1 MRLSEP
7 TDPLDSIMNSDVSV
21 FIDPSSHHF
30 FHNELFNAKSPH
42 NLDEALNAY
51 IYLRELLQSS
61 GIEVN
66 TGDYLLRGEK
76 LNRWNV
82 YFSLGVLRNYKAL
95 AQRKDV
101 VLSGLF
107 TMEAPIVQPSLY
119 KSLPEASKYFKRIYS
134 YTTGEALA
142 RYGCGHLT
150 FSKFHIPYPYSG
162 VIDNLWRKR
171 DRKFLNLLNC
181 NRLCRRSWQELYT
194 ERLRAVEYFAQY
206 DEIDLYGLHWDQ
218 PPYIVGETWIP
229 TTFTR
234 INRYLYKRF
243 PSVRKRPFDAGIKRA
258 YRGFA
263 ESKYVTQ
270 SQYTFTICYEN
281 MMLPGWLNENIFDCF
296 LVGTVPIF
304 LGPPDITDYVPTE
317 CFIDKRK
324 FPSYEELR
332 RFLKSLGPEDVQR
345 YKENARD
352 YLSSDRF
359 RLFTREHFATLFT
372 RAVQEDCGID
382 LSNVRC
388 HQDQFKT
395 PAVPDV
401 K

>member
-1 MRLSEP
+1 MNA
-7 TDPLDSIMNSDVSV
+7 DISI

-30 FHNELFNAKSPH
+30 FHDELFNAQSPH

-51 IYLRELLQSS
+51 IYLRDLFQSA
-61 GIEVN
+61 GIEVH

-76 LNRWNV
+76 INRRNV
-82 YFSLGVLRNYKAL
+82 YFSLGVLRNYKTL
-95 AQRKDV
+95 AKRRDV
-101 VLSGLF
+101 ILSGLF

-119 KSLPEASKYFKRIYS
+119 KSLPEASNHFKRIYS

-142 RYGCGHLT
+142 RYGCRRLSL
-150 FSKFHIPYPYSG
+150 SKFHIPYPYSH
-162 VIDNLWRKR
+162 VIDELWQKT

-181 NRLCRRSWQELYT
+181 NRLCRRTWQELYT

-206 DEIDLYGLHWDQ
+206 GEIDLYGMHWDQ

-229 TTFTR
+229 TTLTR

-243 PSVRKRPFDAGIKRA
+243 PSVRKRPFDAAIKKA

-263 ESKYVTQ
+263 ESKYLTQ

-296 LVGTVPIF
+296 LVGTVPVF
-304 LGPPDITDYVPTE
+304 LGPPDIVDYVPAE
-317 CFIDKRK
+317 CFIDRRK
-324 FPSYEELR
+324 FANYEELR
-332 RFLKSLGPEDVQR
+332 RFLKSLGPKDVQA

-352 YLSSDRF
+352 FLGSARF
-359 RLFTREHFATLFT
+359 KLFTKEHFATLFT
-372 RAVQEDCGID
+372 RAVEEDCGID
-382 LSNVRC
+382 LSHARC
-388 HQDQFKT
+388 REDHYRS
-395 PAVPDV
+395 AVAPQIG
-401 K
+401 